1 MNGKDRAAFWRERV
15 EAWRRSGQ
23 SRTEFAAGHGIDRW
37 TLGRWIRRL
46 AANGTSAPGHRA
58 GPMDKP
64 MPTHAPLVMEILDE
78 APRRRRW
85 SEEEKL
91 RLVAETMEPG
101 MSVSLVA
108 RRRGVSASQLFR
120 WRRQFTGEAGI
131 PEQTPVF
138 APVHLLPEP
147 LASPP
152 ASEPEPWHGGIIE
165 IRLGGGR
172 VVRVD
177 RHVDAEALR
186 RVLGVLE
193 EGR

>member
-1 MNGKDRAAFWRERV
+1 VNGKDRAAFWRERV

-46 AANGTSAPGHRA
+46 AANEASTPGHRA
-58 GPMDKP
+58 GPRDKP
-64 MPTHAPLVMEILDE
+64 MPTCAPLVMEILDE

-91 RLVAETMEPG
+91 QLVAETMEPG

-120 WRRQFTGEAGI
+120 WRRQFAGEPGM
-131 PEQTPVF
+131 PGQTPVF
-138 APVHLLPEP
+138 APVHLLPDP

-152 ASEPEPWHGGIIE
+152 ASEPEPCHDGIIE
-165 IRLGGGR
+165 ILLSGGR

>member
-1 MNGKDRAAFWRERV
+1 MT
-15 EAWRRSGQ
+15 Q
-23 SRTEFAAGHGIDRW
+23 S
-37 TLGRWIRRL
+37 
-46 AANGTSAPGHRA
+46 
-58 GPMDKP
+58 
-64 MPTHAPLVMEILDE
+64 APLVMEILDQ
-78 APRRRRW
+78 ASRRRRW

-120 WRRQFTGEAGI
+120 WRRQFVGEAGI

-152 ASEPEPWHGGIIE
+152 ASEPEPCHGAIIE

>member
-1 MNGKDRAAFWRERV
+1 VNGKERAAVWRERV
-15 EAWRRSGQ
+15 EAWKQSGQ
-23 SRTEFAAGHGIDRW
+23 SRTAFAAGHGIDRW

-46 AANGTSAPGHRA
+46 TSDGSSASAHRDR
-58 GPMDKP
+58 PRDKP
-64 MPTHAPLVMEILDE
+64 MTQSAPLVMEILDE
-78 APRRRRW
+78 ASRRRRW

-91 RLVAETMEPG
+91 RLVTETMEPG

-120 WRRQFTGEAGI
+120 WRRQFAGETGV
-131 PEQTPVF
+131 PEQTPIF
-138 APVHLLPEP
+138 APVQLLSEP

-152 ASEPEPWHGGIIE
+152 TSEPEFCHGGIIE
-165 IRLGGGR
+165 IMLGGGR

>member
-1 MNGKDRAAFWRERV
+1 VNGKERAAVWRERV
-15 EAWRRSGQ
+15 EAWKQSGQ
-23 SRTEFAAGHGIDRW
+23 SRTAFAAGHGIDRW

-46 AANGTSAPGHRA
+46 TSDGSSASAHRDR
-58 GPMDKP
+58 PRDKP
-64 MPTHAPLVMEILDE
+64 MTQSAPLVMEILDE
-78 APRRRRW
+78 ASRRRRW

-91 RLVAETMEPG
+91 RLVTETMEPG

-120 WRRQFTGEAGI
+120 WRRQFTGEQGI
-131 PEQTPVF
+131 PIF
-138 APVHLLPEP
+138 APVHLLPDP

-152 ASEPEPWHGGIIE
+152 TSEPEPWHGGIIE

>member
-1 MNGKDRAAFWRERV
+1 MT
-15 EAWRRSGQ
+15 Q
-23 SRTEFAAGHGIDRW
+23 S
-37 TLGRWIRRL
+37 
-46 AANGTSAPGHRA
+46 
-58 GPMDKP
+58 
-64 MPTHAPLVMEILDE
+64 APLVMEILDE
-78 APRRRRW
+78 ASRRRRW

-91 RLVAETMEPG
+91 RLVTETMEPG

-120 WRRQFTGEAGI
+120 WRRQFTGEQGI
-131 PEQTPVF
+131 PIF
-138 APVHLLPEP
+138 AAVHLLPDP

-152 ASEPEPWHGGIIE
+152 TSEPEPWHGGIIE

>member
-1 MNGKDRAAFWRERV
+1 MNGKERAAVWRERV
-15 EAWRRSGQ
+15 EAWKQSGQ
-23 SRTEFAAGHGIDRW
+23 SRTAFAAGQGIDRW

-46 AANGTSAPGHRA
+46 TSDGSSASGHRDR
-58 GPMDKP
+58 PMDKP
-64 MPTHAPLVMEILDE
+64 MTQSAPLVMEILDE
-78 APRRRRW
+78 ASRRRRW
-85 SEEEKL
+85 SEKEKL
-91 RLVAETMEPG
+91 RVVAETMEPG

-108 RRRGVSASQLFR
+108 RRRGVSASQVFR
-120 WRRQFTGEAGI
+120 WRRQFAGEAGI

-152 ASEPEPWHGGIIE
+152 TSEPEPCHGGIIE
-165 IRLGGGR
+165 IMLGGGR